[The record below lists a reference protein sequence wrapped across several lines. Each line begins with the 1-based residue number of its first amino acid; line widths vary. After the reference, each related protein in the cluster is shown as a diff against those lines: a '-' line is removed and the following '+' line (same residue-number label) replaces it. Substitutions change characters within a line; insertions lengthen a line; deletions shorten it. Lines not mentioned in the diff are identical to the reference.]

1 MFLWEK
7 VNKSC
12 NSCHLKVMYLGD
24 DLLVNVSV
32 FRGVWQVIKKSYIQ
46 GGPLI
51 VLIQIS

>member
-12 NSCHLKVMYLGD
+12 NSCHLKVMYMGD

-32 FRGVWQVIKKSYIQ
+32 FRGVLQVVKKVIYK
-46 GGPLI
+46 G
-51 VLIQIS
+51 VL